1 MQRLPYNYMFCQGY
15 VIQEDAYILEKRL
28 SGALSLAIR
37 NFANSKLTKRQG
49 NDRCLSG
56 CIYSPRLRGKFA
68 CLGRYCGYYNTFG
81 VGFCVA
87 RSMVSGQCEGL
98 E

>member
-1 MQRLPYNYMFCQGY
+1 MRFVFGY
-15 VIQEDAYILEKRL
+15 SELRKLQAYQNDKATIDAY
-28 SGALSLAIR
+28 
-37 NFANSKLTKRQG
+37 QG
-49 NDRCLSG
+49 VY
-56 CIYSPRLRGKFA
+56 IHSPRLKGSLP
-68 CLGRYCGYYNTFG
+68 CGRLWVYYNTFG